1 MARKQQ
7 PPQTAPDLPP
17 EKAYTA
23 LNRQLE
29 KLKQFNGRRYE
40 QMKAEETEWQQF
52 TEKLV
57 IRSFGSDSPNHTNF
71 RNALFA
77 GEHYIQMWGNEIRLY
92 RREISKLGNRS
103 VQRRCGA
110 AYWSSNSTSVKGQGA
125 FTIRGR
131 SMSTIATFWNPEART
146 KRNLHS
152 GPSI

>member
-77 GEHYIQMWGNEIRLY
+77 GEHYIQMWGE
-92 RREISKLGNRS
+92 RESDSTAEKFRS
-103 VQRRCGA
+103 SATGVYSGA
-110 AYWSSNSTSVKGQGA
+110 AELPIG
-125 FTIRGR
+125 
-131 SMSTIATFWNPEART
+131 ART
-146 KRNLHS
+146 RHR
-152 GPSI
+152 